1 MINVKESAMKK
12 IIALFLSVLFM
23 IVTAGLC
30 NAGETVGSIV
40 LVDTLYGTATGTIIG
55 AALMLLTHKPSD
67 HWEYIGYG
75 TATGAI
81 AGMLF
86 GMYEATAFVELEDET
101 IKIAMPTITTSSNAI
116 AGGGIQTAM
125 ELLRVRF

>member
-1 MINVKESAMKK
+1 MKK
-12 IIALFLSVLFM
+12 IIALFLCILFM
-23 IVTAGLC
+23 IVTAGTC
-30 NAGETVGSIV
+30 MAGETVGSIV
-40 LVDTLYGTATGTIIG
+40 LIDTLYGTATGTIIG
-55 AALMLLTHKPSD
+55 AALMLFTHTPSD

-86 GMYEATAFVELEDET
+86 GMYEATAFVELEGDT
-101 IKIAMPTITTSSNAI
+101 MKIAMPTITTSSYAI
-116 AGGGIQTAM
+116 AGGGVQTTM